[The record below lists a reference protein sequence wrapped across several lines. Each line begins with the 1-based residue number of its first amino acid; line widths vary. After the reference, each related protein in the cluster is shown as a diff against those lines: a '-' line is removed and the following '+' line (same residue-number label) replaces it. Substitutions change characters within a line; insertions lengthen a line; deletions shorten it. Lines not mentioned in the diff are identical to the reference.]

1 MTSTARPARAA
12 GSVRTVV
19 SSTNGSRATELSS
32 NPTTDTSSGTR
43 TPARTRMT
51 VPLPKLGTGP
61 FRRLIGLISIVRIAI
76 GVSMTQQLTGINS
89 IIYDGHRRRRL
100 VFVVT
105 QVPETRGITLEK
117 LEEDVSTGAIHTITR
132 TTRTVRRW
140 RR

>member
-1 MTSTARPARAA
+1 MT
-12 GSVRTVV
+12 
-19 SSTNGSRATELSS
+19 
-32 NPTTDTSSGTR
+32 
-43 TPARTRMT
+43 
-51 VPLPKLGTGP
+51 
-61 FRRLIGLISIVRIAI
+61 AI
-76 GVSMTQQLTGINS
+76 GAVA
-89 IIYDGHRRRRL
+89 L